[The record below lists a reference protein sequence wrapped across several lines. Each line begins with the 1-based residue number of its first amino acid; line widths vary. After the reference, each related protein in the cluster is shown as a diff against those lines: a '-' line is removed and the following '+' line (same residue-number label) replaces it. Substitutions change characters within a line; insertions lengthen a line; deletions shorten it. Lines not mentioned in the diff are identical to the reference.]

1 MNDRRPTREE
11 LELLRLYRECTDEWR
26 EFVIQTAV
34 LAASQ
39 RAWRAEIIS
48 FDDCRHGNGKGVSAR

>member
-1 MNDRRPTREE
+1 MSGRRPTREE
-11 LELLRLYRECTDEWR
+11 LELLELYRECTEEWR

-48 FDDCRHGNGKGVSAR
+48 FDDCRNGDGKSTSAR